1 MSLCTPCTPCPPC
14 DSEYPLLCEPLET
27 TANGKRLVVE
37 DSAACQKTIQTP
49 ASQQVL
55 KTDGAS
61 NLTWTNGANNT
72 VLGKSTTG
80 IVEFAT
86 INSVLQV
93 GPVDL
98 GSQPLTTTGAVSTG
112 ALTATSLTTG
122 AASVTSLASTGAV
135 TAKTVAITNPSATT
149 ALTINQ
155 SLAGN
160 GVVINTV
167 DGTSLTIQSTNTN
180 PLKGGSF
187 EFFHPTDGDM
197 VFDGASDG
205 IFAFNNTS
213 TAVTKATSFNG
224 ANVGIGTGAPTA
236 TLHVAGTA
244 RVDGVITLTGL
255 SVYAS
260 NAAAIAG
267 GLAVNS
273 IYRNATGDL
282 FIVF

>member
-1 MSLCTPCTPCPPC
+1 
-14 DSEYPLLCEPLET
+14 LLCEPLET

-49 ASQQVL
+49 AAQQVL

-213 TAVTKATSFNG
+213 TAVTKATTFNG
-224 ANVGIGTGAPTA
+224 ANVGIGTSAPVN

-244 RVDGVITLTGL
+244 KVDGEVTIGGAATIGGVPKLTGL
-255 SVYAS
+255 SVYAN

-282 FIVF
+282 FIVY